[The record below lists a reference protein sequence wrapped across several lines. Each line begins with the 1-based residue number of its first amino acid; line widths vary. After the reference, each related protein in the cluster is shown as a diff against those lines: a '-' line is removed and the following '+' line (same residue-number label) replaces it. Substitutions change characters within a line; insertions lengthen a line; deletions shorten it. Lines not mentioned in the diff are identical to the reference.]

1 MAFANVSGGSIAAGK
16 TVRHRFSWQGDPD
29 MGAQFFMAYPPSGQ
43 NRIAVLIT
51 FDVGMSRT
59 ERDGMKYCATVRN
72 EGPDLSNLNFT
83 GGGFV

>member
-16 TVRHRFSWQGDPD
+16 TVRYRFWWPEDAD
-29 MGAQFFMAYPPSGQ
+29 KGAQFFMAYPPSG
-43 NRIAVLIT
+43 NRPAVLTT

-59 ERDGMKYCATVRN
+59 DLNGMNYWSTVRN
-72 EGPDLSNLNFT
+72 EGPSDTNVNFT